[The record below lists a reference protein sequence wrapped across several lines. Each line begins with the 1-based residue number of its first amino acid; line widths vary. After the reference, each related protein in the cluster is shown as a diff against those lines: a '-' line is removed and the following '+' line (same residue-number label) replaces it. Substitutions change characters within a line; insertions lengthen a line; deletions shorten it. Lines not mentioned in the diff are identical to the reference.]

1 LRLILLWP
9 PTLRKDNISKLK
21 YIEKDKL
28 ILQQYIDYFRNRRLS
43 SLKSS
48 ILGFLLE
55 EIEAKAFNVY
65 DIEYNIR
72 TYL

>member
-1 LRLILLWP
+1 M
-9 PTLRKDNISKLK
+9 
-21 YIEKDKL
+21 EKDKL
-28 ILQQYIDYFRNRRLS
+28 ILQQYIDYLRNRRLS

-55 EIEAKAFNVY
+55 EIKAKAFSVY
-65 DIEYNIR
+65 DIEYNTR